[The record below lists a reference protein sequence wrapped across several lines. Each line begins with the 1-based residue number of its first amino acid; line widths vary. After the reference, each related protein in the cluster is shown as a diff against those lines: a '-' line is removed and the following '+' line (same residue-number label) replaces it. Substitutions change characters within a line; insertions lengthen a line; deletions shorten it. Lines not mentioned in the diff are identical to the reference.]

1 VTRFLIF
8 TGRDDSINRH
18 KVLKVPRRLNVALA
32 RLRGRS
38 NRWKSADDSTLVF
51 RLAPQC
57 EHLAPEAA
65 VLIRVLDTAWDEVA
79 FALARSDLDS
89 TRLRTLMALAIA
101 AAIREGE
108 RDLDR
113 LKEIGL
119 ETIAAAY

>member
-1 VTRFLIF
+1 
-8 TGRDDSINRH
+8 
-18 KVLKVPRRLNVALA
+18 
-32 RLRGRS
+32 
-38 NRWKSADDSTLVF
+38 LVF

-89 TRLRTLMALAIA
+89 TRLRTLMALSIA

-119 ETIAAAY
+119 ETIAASY

>member
-1 VTRFLIF
+1 
-8 TGRDDSINRH
+8 
-18 KVLKVPRRLNVALA
+18 
-32 RLRGRS
+32 
-38 NRWKSADDSTLVF
+38 
-51 RLAPQC
+51 
-57 EHLAPEAA
+57 
-65 VLIRVLDTAWDEVA
+65 VLDTAWDEVA

-89 TRLRTLMALAIA
+89 TRLRTLMALALAIAIAIAIAIA

>member
-1 VTRFLIF
+1 MEECLC
-8 TGRDDSINRH
+8 
-18 KVLKVPRRLNVALA
+18 
-32 RLRGRS
+32 
-38 NRWKSADDSTLVF
+38 TLVF

-65 VLIRVLDTAWDEVA
+65 VLTRVLDTAWDEVA

>member
-1 VTRFLIF
+1 MFQ
-8 TGRDDSINRH
+8 
-18 KVLKVPRRLNVALA
+18 
-32 RLRGRS
+32 
-38 NRWKSADDSTLVF
+38 
-51 RLAPQC
+51 LAPQG
-57 EHLAPEAA
+57 ELLAPETV
-65 VLIRVLDTAWDEVA
+65 VLMRALDTAWDEVE
-79 FALARSDLDS
+79 FALARTDLDS

>member
-1 VTRFLIF
+1 MEECLC
-8 TGRDDSINRH
+8 
-18 KVLKVPRRLNVALA
+18 
-32 RLRGRS
+32 
-38 NRWKSADDSTLVF
+38 TLVF

-101 AAIREGE
+101 IAIAIAIAAAIREGE